1 LKRLLS
7 RLGKWEYKWLCLLVV
22 VVLVLHFAII
32 KIPDKPVFDE
42 MHYITDARVI
52 ISGQETERGEH
63 PSLGKLFIVA
73 GDYIFNGFKTPEVYT
88 GATTGEFLGSNSDG
102 NMMLTVSDASLLNT
116 GQTIIIDKELMEITA
131 TDNGLNQITVKRGL
145 GGTAVAYH
153 EPPESIYVFKDD
165 ALSWRFF
172 SVILSAIS
180 IILFYLICR
189 NLSMSRRASLLA
201 TFLLSFENFTFLY
214 SGMAMLDVS
223 SLTFTLAAFWLYL
236 RGNYPASGIMVALS
250 ALAKLNG
257 ALAIIAILLHWLI
270 VRRDR
275 IWKFVGLI
283 VFAPVF
289 FVLLMPLT
297 DYYPFHGWVNP
308 LERIMT
314 MLKGS
319 ASLTFANVSGTYPQ
333 KPIEWIFRW
342 DLTPY
347 YFHPN
352 YLAVVSYT
360 VEFLIVPVLIYLLIR
375 ALGLD
380 TKFWLSI
387 IRLPNK
393 IWLFVIKLPGRIRL
407 IRAKPLEG
415 LELSQTQEE
424 APELSQIY
432 TVKLET
438 SRAHNDAGIFALCWF
453 TATYLFWIP
462 AVWITDRVTYPYYIY
477 PTIGAICIGLGMG
490 FEQLVRLFEVRK
502 SGKLKW
508 SAISIVVIFLL
519 AHLAFFV
526 LMSPLTYYWG
536 GPIFRGLQS

>member
-1 LKRLLS
+1 
-7 RLGKWEYKWLCLLVV
+7 
-22 VVLVLHFAII
+22 
-32 KIPDKPVFDE
+32 
-42 MHYITDARVI
+42 
-52 ISGQETERGEH
+52 
-63 PSLGKLFIVA
+63 
-73 GDYIFNGFKTPEVYT
+73 
-88 GATTGEFLGSNSDG
+88 
-102 NMMLTVSDASLLNT
+102 
-116 GQTIIIDKELMEITA
+116 
-131 TDNGLNQITVKRGL
+131 
-145 GGTAVAYH
+145 
-153 EPPESIYVFKDD
+153 
-165 ALSWRFF
+165 
-172 SVILSAIS
+172 
-180 IILFYLICR
+180 
-189 NLSMSRRASLLA
+189 MSRRASLLA
-201 TFLLSFENFTFLY
+201 TFLLAFENQTFLF
-214 SGMAMLDVS
+214 SGMAMLEVS

-275 IWKFVGLI
+275 IWQFI
-283 VFAPVF
+283 VLVVSAPVF
-289 FVLLMPLT
+289 FVGLMPLA
-297 DYYPFHGWVNP
+297 DFYPFHGWVNP
-308 LERIMT
+308 LERIIT

-319 ASLTFANVSGTYPQ
+319 ASLTFANVSGTYPE

-360 VEFLIVPVLIYLLIR
+360 VEFLIIPILIYMLIR
-375 ALGLD
+375 APGLQSNV
-380 TKFWLSI
+380 WLAI
-387 IRLPNK
+387 IRIPNK
-393 IWLFVIKLPGRIRL
+393 IWVFVRTLPGRIRL

-415 LELSQTQEE
+415 FEQSQTQKEGLE
-424 APELSQIY
+424 ISQTHMERPGTSQTLS
-432 TVKLET
+432 
-438 SRAHNDAGIFALCWF
+438 DAGIFGLCWLA
-453 TATYLFWIP
+453 ATYLVWIP

-490 FEQLVRLFEVRK
+490 LAQLIHLFEVRQ